1 MKTTSKKALFLHV
14 ESREYRGL
22 RRVRNYKTLAH
33 RIERRT
39 SRAALKA
46 ACSD

>member
-1 MKTTSKKALFLHV
+1 MKTNAKTARFLHV
-14 ESREYRGL
+14 ESREYRGQ

-33 RIERRT
+33 RVERRT
-39 SRAALKA
+39 ARTALKA